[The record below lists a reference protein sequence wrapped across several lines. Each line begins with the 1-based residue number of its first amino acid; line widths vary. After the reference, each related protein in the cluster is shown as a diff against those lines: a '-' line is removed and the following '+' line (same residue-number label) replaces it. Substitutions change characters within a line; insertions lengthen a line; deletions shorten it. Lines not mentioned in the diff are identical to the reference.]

1 MKTAYYAVNLALA
14 GALAVAVSGCATS
27 TPPAAAPAP
36 AAAAPKKC
44 DFSYV
49 LRGDEAFEAASPTLS
64 SAGKAKLD
72 SELAGKLA
80 ACGSI
85 KVVNITGHTDRATN
99 DQKRSE
105 AWAEAV
111 RAHLLS
117 KGVSNDVIETFGAG
131 TTQPTPGVKCDD
143 SLPREKLLA
152 CLAPNRRVVV
162 DVVGMAK

>member
-1 MKTAYYAVNLALA
+1 MKTAHLAANLALA
-14 GALAVAVSGCATS
+14 AALAVIVSGCATS
-27 TPPAAAPAP
+27 TPAPAAAAPAP

-49 LRGDEAFEAASPTLS
+49 LKGDEAFDATGLS

-72 SELAGKLA
+72 TEVAAKLA
-80 ACGSI
+80 ACDSI
-85 KVVNITGHTDRATN
+85 RAVNITGHTDRATN

-111 RAHLLS
+111 RAHLMS
-117 KGVSNDVIETFGAG
+117 KGLSNDVIETFGAG

-143 SLPREKLLA
+143 TLPRDKLLA
-152 CLAPNRRVVV
+152 CLAPNRRVVI
-162 DVVGMAK
+162 DVLGTAK